1 MAERKKSTFQRL
13 QDGRLNRKQRK
24 ELAQRLAKDDP
35 GLEIVHRDAAG
46 IDIGN
51 ASHFVAVP
59 ADRDAEPVREFGSW
73 TDALL
78 RMAEWLKK
86 CGIRTVVM
94 QSTGVYWVAAHDVL
108 EKAGFEVWLVNA
120 RGTKNLPGR
129 KSDVQE
135 CQWLRKLHTYG
146 LLRNSFRPPEQIRA
160 LRTVWRLRDRIVSD
174 AGRTVQ
180 QMQKAL
186 TKMNVHLANAI
197 NDVSGVTGLRI
208 IRAIVSG
215 QRDPRQL
222 AKLRDVRV
230 RASEEEIVCS
240 LEGNWQSDVLFEL
253 EQALETFDF
262 HQRQLAA
269 CDAQLQ
275 RYMAAL
281 PDREGVPAAEPV
293 AEPKEPAGKRRKA
306 KSKRKAK
313 NYPSFDLAV
322 ELARKTGVDLTTIDG
337 INVLTAQTIFA
348 ELGADLSAFPSEAHF
363 CSWLTLSPK
372 RDVSGGKV
380 IKHVSSPMQ
389 NRVALALRMAAQSLF
404 NSNSYLGAKSRQLR
418 ARLGGLKAIKAMA
431 RCLACLVYRLL
442 TKGQAWVDRGAAHF
456 EEQRKCRD
464 MAALKRR
471 AAAMGLR
478 LVPNA

>member
-1 MAERKKSTFQRL
+1 
-13 QDGRLNRKQRK
+13 
-24 ELAQRLAKDDP
+24 
-35 GLEIVHRDAAG
+35 
-46 IDIGN
+46 
-51 ASHFVAVP
+51 
-59 ADRDAEPVREFGSW
+59 
-73 TDALL
+73 
-78 RMAEWLKK
+78 MAEWLKK

-160 LRTVWRLRDRIVSD
+160 LRTVWRLRDRVVSD

-240 LEGNWQSDVLFEL
+240 LEGHWQSDVLFEL
-253 EQALETFDF
+253 EQALETYDF
-262 HQRQLAA
+262 HQQQLAA

-293 AEPKEPAGKRRKA
+293 AEPKQPAGKR
-306 KSKRKAK
+306 RKAK
-313 NYPSFDLAV
+313 NYPSFDLAA

-456 EEQRKCRD
+456 EEQRKFRD
-464 MAALKRR
+464 MAALGRR

>member
-94 QSTGVYWVAAHDVL
+94 QSTGVYWIAAHDVL
-108 EKAGFEVWLVNA
+108 EQAGFEVWLVNA

-240 LEGNWQSDVLFEL
+240 LEGHWQSDVLFEL
-253 EQALETFDF
+253 EQALETYDF
-262 HQRQLAA
+262 HQKQLAD

-275 RYMAAL
+275 VYMAAL
-281 PDREGVPAAEPV
+281 PDRERVPVAEPV
-293 AEPKEPAGKRRKA
+293 AEPKEPADKRRKA
-306 KSKRKAK
+306 KSRRKAK

-322 ELARKTGVDLTTIDG
+322 ELKRKTGVDLTTIDG
-337 INVLTAQTIFA
+337 INA

-404 NSNSYLGAKSRQLR
+404 NSNSYLGARCRQLR

-431 RCLACLVYRLL
+431 RYLACLVYRLL

-456 EEQRKCRD
+456 EEQRKFRD
-464 MAALKRR
+464 MAALGRR
-471 AAAMGLR
+471 AAAMGLQ
-478 LVPNA
+478 LVPAT

>member
-1 MAERKKSTFQRL
+1 
-13 QDGRLNRKQRK
+13 
-24 ELAQRLAKDDP
+24 
-35 GLEIVHRDAAG
+35 
-46 IDIGN
+46 
-51 ASHFVAVP
+51 
-59 ADRDAEPVREFGSW
+59 
-73 TDALL
+73 
-78 RMAEWLKK
+78 
-86 CGIRTVVM
+86 M

-160 LRTVWRLRDRIVSD
+160 LRTVWRLRDRVVSD

-230 RASEEEIVCS
+230 RASEEEIACS
-240 LEGNWQSDVLFEL
+240 LEGHWQSDVLFEL
-253 EQALETFDF
+253 KQALETYDF
-262 HQRQLAA
+262 HQQQLAA
-269 CDAQLQ
+269 CDAELQ

-281 PDREGVPAAEPV
+281 PDREGVPAAEPA

-306 KSKRKAK
+306 KSRRKAK
-313 NYPSFDLAV
+313 NYPGFDLAA

-418 ARLGGLKAIKAMA
+418 ARLGGLKAVKAMA

-456 EEQRKCRD
+456 EEQRNLRD
-464 MAALKRR
+464 RAALGRR

>member
-1 MAERKKSTFQRL
+1 M
-13 QDGRLNRKQRK
+13 
-24 ELAQRLAKDDP
+24 
-35 GLEIVHRDAAG
+35 
-46 IDIGN
+46 
-51 ASHFVAVP
+51 AVP

-73 TDALL
+73 TGALL

-108 EKAGFEVWLVNA
+108 EKAGLEVWLVNA

-160 LRTVWRLRDRIVSD
+160 LRTVWRLRDRVVSD

-230 RASEEEIVCS
+230 HASEEEIVCS
-240 LEGNWQSDVLFEL
+240 LEGHWQSDVLFEL
-253 EQALETFDF
+253 KQALETYDF
-262 HQRQLAA
+262 HQQQLAA
-269 CDAQLQ
+269 CDAELQ

-313 NYPSFDLAV
+313 NYPSFDLAA
-322 ELARKTGVDLTTIDG
+322 ELQRKTGVDLTTIDG

-418 ARLGGLKAIKAMA
+418 ARLGGLKAIKAIA
-431 RCLACLVYRLL
+431 RYLACLVYRLL

-456 EEQRKCRD
+456 EEQRKFRD
-464 MAALKRR
+464 MAALKHR

>member
-73 TDALL
+73 TGALL

-86 CGIRTVVM
+86 CEIRTVVM
-94 QSTGVYWVAAHDVL
+94 QSTGVYWIAAHDVL
-108 EKAGFEVWLVNA
+108 EQAGFEVWLVNA

-146 LLRNSFRPPEQIRA
+146 
-160 LRTVWRLRDRIVSD
+160 RLRDRIVSD

-222 AKLRDVRV
+222 AKLRDLRV

-240 LEGNWQSDVLFEL
+240 LEGHWQSDVLFEL

-322 ELARKTGVDLTTIDG
+322 ELQRKTGVDLTTIDG

-431 RCLACLVYRLL
+431 RYLACLVYRLL

>member
-59 ADRDAEPVREFGSW
+59 ADRDAELVREFGSW
-73 TDALL
+73 TDALQ

-108 EKAGFEVWLVNA
+108 ERAGFEVWLVNA

-129 KSDVQE
+129 ESDMQE

-160 LRTVWRLRDRIVSD
+160 LRTVWRLRDRVVSD

-222 AKLRDVRV
+222 AKLAGRARACQRGRDRLQPG
-230 RASEEEIVCS
+230 RP
-240 LEGNWQSDVLFEL
+240 
-253 EQALETFDF
+253 
-262 HQRQLAA
+262 LAI
-269 CDAQLQ
+269 
-275 RYMAAL
+275 
-281 PDREGVPAAEPV
+281 
-293 AEPKEPAGKRRKA
+293 RR
-306 KSKRKAK
+306 
-313 NYPSFDLAV
+313 
-322 ELARKTGVDLTTIDG
+322 
-337 INVLTAQTIFA
+337 
-348 ELGADLSAFPSEAHF
+348 
-363 CSWLTLSPK
+363 
-372 RDVSGGKV
+372 
-380 IKHVSSPMQ
+380 
-389 NRVALALRMAAQSLF
+389 ALRV
-404 NSNSYLGAKSRQLR
+404 GASVGNL
-418 ARLGGLKAIKAMA
+418 
-431 RCLACLVYRLL
+431 
-442 TKGQAWVDRGAAHF
+442 
-456 EEQRKCRD
+456 
-464 MAALKRR
+464 
-471 AAAMGLR
+471 
-478 LVPNA
+478 